1 LPNGADSAENHRS
14 FGVRRILAE
23 ELPPHVIEGMMDNT
37 YARNASNLVA
47 LFAALA
53 AYACGG
59 AAVPHDQMTAAEASV
74 SAAEAGGAADV
85 PKAALHVKKAKDQ
98 IAEAKKQ
105 IEQGENEMAE
115 WALQRASAD
124 ATLALSLAREESLK
138 AEAAKAVAEV
148 EELKAK
154 ARK

>member
-1 LPNGADSAENHRS
+1 
-14 FGVRRILAE
+14 
-23 ELPPHVIEGMMDNT
+23 MD
-37 YARNASNLVA
+37 YKHARNAWNL
-47 LFAALA
+47 AALLAAFA

-74 SAAEAGGAADV
+74 SAAEAGGSAEV
-85 PKAALHVKKAKDQ
+85 PKAALYVKKAKDQ

-105 IEQGENEMAE
+105 IEQGENEKAE

-124 ATLALSLAREESLK
+124 ATLALSLAREEALK

-148 EELKAK
+148 EDLKSK

>member
-1 LPNGADSAENHRS
+1 
-14 FGVRRILAE
+14 
-23 ELPPHVIEGMMDNT
+23 MDYRNV
-37 YARNASNLVA
+37 RNASNLVA
-47 LFAALA
+47 LLTALA
-53 AYACGG
+53 ACACGG

-74 SAAEAGGAADV
+74 SAAEAGGAGEV
-85 PKAALHVKKAKDQ
+85 PKAALHGKKAKDQ
-98 IAEAKKQ
+98 IAEAKKL

-115 WALQRASAD
+115 WSLQRASSD

-148 EELKAK
+148 EDLKSK